1 MNAKTHSGLQMSFNA
16 AITPVID
23 WFIPDDLLAD
33 REMRTRARM
42 FLFSHL
48 FGPILG
54 NVIPAYLL
62 WADPKDAVTLAVLAG
77 SICSFWAY
85 PFALKYTD
93 RYALLCFASIQNL
106 IFAILWGCFF
116 YGGLSSPFLP
126 WLVTVPLLA
135 FFYLNASVRNCA
147 MIVLQLVGSLSA
159 FIAVFALGGHFPQTI
174 PLADMQG
181 IGLIS
186 IISASIYVSMMALFY
201 ARILASQV
209 EFEKEVRKHIETAGQ
224 LRLAVSEAERA
235 SAAKADFLAKTSH
248 ELRTPLN
255 AIIGY
260 SQMLLEDT
268 NPQIDSQGV
277 ADLKR
282 IHDAGHQLLRLVNA
296 ILDLSKIEA
305 GKMDVFVEPVDVVA
319 LLREVV
325 DRWARQIEGR
335 RISLRS
341 EGAPGLVE
349 ADAAKLEQ
357 VLDALIDNAVCHA
370 ALGDV
375 EIVARAP
382 ESGPAINSVEI
393 SVTDKGPGIAEA
405 LVPALFETFNT
416 REDVS
421 ASKYGGAGL
430 GLPLCQRLCD
440 LMGASL
446 SMRTAPRVGTTVV
459 VTVPRHRGKAR
470 QAERPANDLAA
481 AA

>member
-1 MNAKTHSGLQMSFNA
+1 MIATTQLGPKMTFNA

-23 WFIPDDLLAD
+23 WFIPDDLLSD

-54 NVIPAYLL
+54 NVIPVYLL
-62 WADPKDAVTLAVLAG
+62 WLDPKDALTLSVLAG

-85 PFALKYTD
+85 PFVLKYTN

-147 MIVLQLVGSLSA
+147 AILLQIVTSLFA
-159 FIAVFALGGHFPQTI
+159 FIALFAGFHFPQTI

-201 ARILASQV
+201 ARILASQG
-209 EFEKEVRKHIETAGQ
+209 EFEKEVRKHLETAGQ

-260 SQMLLEDT
+260 SHMLLEDT
-268 NPQIDSQGV
+268 DPQVDSQGV
-277 ADLKR
+277 SDLKR
-282 IHDAGHQLLRLVNA
+282 INDAGLQLLHLVNA

-305 GKMDVFVEPVDVVA
+305 GKMEVFLEPVDVVC
-319 LLREVV
+319 LLREVA
-325 DRWARQIEGR
+325 DRWAKRIEGR

-341 EGAPGLVE
+341 EGAPGMVE

-357 VLDALIDNAVCHA
+357 ILDALIENAVCHA
-370 ALGDV
+370 PEGDV
-375 EIVARAP
+375 EIVARAT
-382 ESGPAINSVEI
+382 ESGPARNSVEI
-393 SVTDKGPGIAEA
+393 SVADKGPGIAEA

-416 REDVS
+416 RDDVS

-459 VTVPRHRGKAR
+459 VALPRHRGKAR
-470 QAERPANDLAA
+470 ETERPADDLAA